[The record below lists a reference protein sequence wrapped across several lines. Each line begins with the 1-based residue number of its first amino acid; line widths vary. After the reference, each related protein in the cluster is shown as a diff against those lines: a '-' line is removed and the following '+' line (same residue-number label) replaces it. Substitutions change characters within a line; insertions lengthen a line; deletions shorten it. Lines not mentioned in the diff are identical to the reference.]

1 MINEFHS
8 KLLLSAVLRTG
19 SSYSAN
25 GIIEELKTVL
35 AYMYN
40 CGTIRFRGDSAF
52 FDTEL
57 LEFLRKKTL
66 PTISAVK
73 DLRVFAVRQ

>member
-19 SSYSAN
+19 SSYSVN

-40 CGTIRFRGDSAF
+40 CGTIRFRDDSAF

-57 LEFLRKKTL
+57 LEFLEKEDITYYIRCKGFESL
-66 PTISAVK
+66 P
-73 DLRVFAVRQ
+73 VRQ